1 MPHDRTLRFDTT
13 PGRGPLHLIC
23 LPGLV
28 PDGPETYLRQL
39 HLFRAHG
46 TVAVATYP
54 YQRFDLDGVLASIA
68 ARIRQAHASG
78 AQPVLVGVSVGGG
91 LCLELLRRTRE
102 AGQALPLHGLLLI
115 SPLTCN
121 ADLSPL
127 LRRLLSPIE
136 AAATS
141 TARTLAIERGRAF
154 FRQLALRSA
163 GSLAVPAGWMAL
175 FRSLLPGAR
184 AEAEILAR
192 VERTLASL
200 PVEGAFERVLALRQL
215 RGVHEA
221 GKLCQAPAL
230 VLWGSRERH
239 TLDMDGPGTRLLCRP
254 DLAERVLPDAEVQW
268 VYGNDGGEVPHAS
281 LIKHA
286 HAFNP
291 HLKRFLTRLAR
302 RSATVAVA

>member
-13 PGRGPLHLIC
+13 PGRGPLQLIC

-28 PDGPETYLRQL
+28 PDGPETFLRQL

-46 TVAVATYP
+46 TVAIATYP
-54 YQRFDLDGVLASIA
+54 YQGFDLDAVLASTA
-68 ARIRQAHASG
+68 ERVRQAHADG

-91 LCLELLRRTRE
+91 LCLELLRRCRD
-102 AGQALPLHGLLLI
+102 AGAPLPLHGLLLL

-121 ADLSPL
+121 EDLSPL

-136 AAATS
+136 GAVS
-141 TARTLAIERGRAF
+141 SVARNLAVERGRSF
-154 FRQLALRSA
+154 FRQLAMRSA
-163 GSLAVPAGWMAL
+163 GSATVPVGWSAM
-175 FRSLLPGAR
+175 FRALLPGAR

-192 VERTLASL
+192 VERTLSNL
-200 PVEGAFERVLALRQL
+200 PVEGAVERVLALRHL
-215 RGVHEA
+215 RGVHGA

-254 DLAERVLPDAEVQW
+254 DLAEQVLPDAEVQW

-291 HLKRFLTRLAR
+291 HLKRFLTRLVR
-302 RSATVAVA
+302 RGASVVAA